1 MQGWTRVTTH
11 EAIMNLRKGFQS
23 YVHINFKHISL
34 QSEKHAK
41 GCQTEPIIPIYNY
54 KLCLLSKIFNN
65 HGTEQ
70 AHM

>member
-11 EAIMNLRKGFQS
+11 MSIMNLRKSFQS
-23 YVHINFKHISL
+23 YVHINFMQTSL

-41 GCQTEPIIPIYNY
+41 GCQTEPIIPIYIY
-54 KLCLLSKIFNN
+54 KLSLSEIFNN